1 MIIAFGMLVALLGSG
16 LCLISCGPRTDF
28 RGIWSGKRP
37 GKAPESVPSYEWNS
51 IMQVNLRV
59 YDNGRFDLLNMG
71 LPKSGTIVT
80 DGNKATLTVTKIANQ
95 DVQLQTAETKA
106 TIGPIELV
114 KQSDGTLLFSD
125 PKSADPSQVV
135 LKQIATSAK
144 DQP

>member
-1 MIIAFGMLVALLGSG
+1 M
-16 LCLISCGPRTDF
+16 
-28 RGIWSGKRP
+28 
-37 GKAPESVPSYEWNS
+37 
-51 IMQVNLRV
+51 
-59 YDNGRFDLLNMG
+59 
-71 LPKSGTIVT
+71 T